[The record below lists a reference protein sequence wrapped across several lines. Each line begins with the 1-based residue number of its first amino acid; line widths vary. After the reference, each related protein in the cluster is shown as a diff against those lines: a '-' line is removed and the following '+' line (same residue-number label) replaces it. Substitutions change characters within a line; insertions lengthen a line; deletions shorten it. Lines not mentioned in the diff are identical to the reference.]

1 MRERRV
7 EKVGAGAAATYLTK
21 AEEFVGASEAELS
34 DQRWNAAG
42 LAAIHAGIW
51 AADSVLAAVAGVR
64 SRETDHAAVIA
75 LLDER
80 VAAFT
85 GANRRQLVGLL
96 RSKNAVEYEDRLLS
110 EVEAIQ
116 LVDHARRLCRWA
128 GTIVAPPET

>member
-1 MRERRV
+1 MKERRV
-7 EKVGAGAAATYLTK
+7 ERVGAGAAVTYLTK
-21 AEEFVGASEAELS
+21 SEEFVGASEAAIAAR
-34 DQRWNAAG
+34 RWNAAG
-42 LAAIHAGIW
+42 LAAIHAGKS

-80 VAAFT
+80 VAAFK

-96 RSKNAVEYEDRLLS
+96 RSKNAVEYEDRLLT

-116 LVDHARRLCRWA
+116 LVDQARRLYRWA
-128 GTIVAPPET
+128 SLIVDPTES